1 MNKYVSGAYT
11 VEIPYNGSNRFYF
24 PEIPQLRN
32 KRIKHIDYVSNLAP
46 SGKTAIPSSN
56 QMFLNVIE
64 ANTGQ
69 QLIDSLAVTQLRT
82 LGERLFI
89 NKIFDMQRCYF
100 EYRGTSTY
108 PNQSLVCVLWYDE
121 PASWSMVNE
130 ANQRTKILPLQ
141 ILLKAGKTYFSENVN
156 FKNAPILNMFLGSG
170 TYAPDGSPI
179 ITSAA
184 NKFITLSYNNV
195 EYIHQLPLGILSQVL
210 DFFPLRFQGIKI
222 DLQKSYI
229 ETLTT
234 GVNDLKTVFIN
245 CVIDDSSK

>member
-11 VEIPYNGSNRFYF
+11 VEIPYTGSKRFYF

-46 SGKTAIPSSN
+46 SGKTAIPFSSA
-56 QMFLNVIE
+56 MCLNVVE

-89 NKIFDMQRCYF
+89 NKIFDLQRCYF
-100 EYRGTSTY
+100 EYKGTADLT
-108 PNQSLVCVLWYDE
+108 NLSLVCVLWYDE
-121 PASWSMVNE
+121 PVSWSLVNE
-130 ANQRTKILPLQ
+130 TNQRTKILPLQ
-141 ILLKAGKTYFSENVN
+141 ILLKSGKTYFSENIN
-156 FKNAPILNMFLGSG
+156 FKEAAILNMFLASG
-170 TYAPDGSPI
+170 TYAPDGSPL
-179 ITSAA
+179 ITSGA
-184 NKFITLSYNNV
+184 NKFITLSYKNT

-234 GVNDLKTVFIN
+234 GVNDLKTVFMN
-245 CVIDDSSK
+245 CVIDDSTK

>member
-11 VEIPYNGSNRFYF
+11 VEIPYTGSKRFYF

-46 SGKTAIPSSN
+46 SGKTAIPN
-56 QMFLNVIE
+56 GGVYLNVIE

-69 QLIDSLAVTQLRT
+69 QLIENLSTTQLRT

-89 NKIFDMQRCYF
+89 NKIFDLQRCYF
-100 EYRGTSTY
+100 EYKGTADLT
-108 PNQSLVCVLWYDE
+108 NLSLVCVLWYDE

-130 ANQRTKILPLQ
+130 TNQRTKILPLQ
-141 ILLKAGKTYFSENVN
+141 ILLKSGKTYFSENQN
-156 FKNAPILNMFLGSG
+156 FKNAQILNMFLFAGS
-170 TYAPDGSPI
+170 YAPDGSPV
-179 ITSAA
+179 ITSAG
-184 NKFITLSYNNV
+184 NKFITLSYNNT
-195 EYIHQLPLGILSQVL
+195 EYISRLPLGLLNQSL

-234 GVNDLKTVFIN
+234 GANDLKTVFMN
-245 CVIDDSSK
+245 CVIDDSTK